1 MLDGLGSAWTSS
13 PRTER
18 MLNMNLN
25 LLISE
30 ILKKIDNPNI
40 VKAIIIGFVALY
52 VIAPDA
58 IPGPADDILVAVLGL
73 LLDKKLTKATSAKED
88 AE

>member
-1 MLDGLGSAWTSS
+1 
-13 PRTER
+13 
-18 MLNMNLN
+18 MNLN
-25 LLISE
+25 LVINEL
-30 ILKKIDNPNI
+30 LKKIDNPNL

-73 LLDKKLTKATSAKED
+73 LLDKKLNKKPVVKED
-88 AE
+88 SE

>member
-1 MLDGLGSAWTSS
+1 MLDGSASGWTSR
-13 PRTER
+13 PTTER
-18 MLNMNLN
+18 MLDMNLN

-30 ILKKIDNPNI
+30 IVKKIDNPNI

-52 VIAPDA
+52 VIAPDV

-73 LLDKKLTKATSAKED
+73 LLDKKLMKAPVAKDD

>member
-1 MLDGLGSAWTSS
+1 MSD
-13 PRTER
+13 
-18 MLNMNLN
+18 MNLN
-25 LLISE
+25 LVINEL
-30 ILKKIDNPNI
+30 LKKIDNPNL

-73 LLDKKLTKATSAKED
+73 LLDKKLNKKPVVKED
-88 AE
+88 TE

>member
-1 MLDGLGSAWTSS
+1 
-13 PRTER
+13 
-18 MLNMNLN
+18 MNLN
-25 LLISE
+25 LVINEL
-30 ILKKIDNPNI
+30 LKKIDNPNL

-73 LLDKKLTKATSAKED
+73 LLDKKLNKKPVVKED
-88 AE
+88 TE

>member
-1 MLDGLGSAWTSS
+1 
-13 PRTER
+13 
-18 MLNMNLN
+18 MNLN
-25 LLISE
+25 FVINEL
-30 ILKKIDNPNI
+30 LKKIDNPNL

-73 LLDKKLTKATSAKED
+73 LLDKKLNKKPVVKED
-88 AE
+88 TE

>member
-1 MLDGLGSAWTSS
+1 
-13 PRTER
+13 
-18 MLNMNLN
+18 MNLN
-25 LLISE
+25 PVINEL
-30 ILKKIDNPNI
+30 LKKIDNPNL

-73 LLDKKLTKATSAKED
+73 LLDKKLNKKPVVKED
-88 AE
+88 TE